1 MVSYLDPGE
10 HVVREPKKK
19 AARARKK
26 RTDGRS
32 QILIYMDPSVI
43 GRLKLAAL
51 AMGKPAFELAE
62 KAIEEWLKSHQ
73 AEIKQGMAKISRGE

>member
-1 MVSYLDPGE
+1 M
-10 HVVREPKKK
+10 REPKTK
-19 AARARKK
+19 AAKARKK

-51 AMGKPAFELAE
+51 AMKKPAFVLAE
-62 KAIEEWLKSHQ
+62 KAIEEWLKNHQ
-73 AEIKQGMAKISRGE
+73 AEIKQGTAKISRGE